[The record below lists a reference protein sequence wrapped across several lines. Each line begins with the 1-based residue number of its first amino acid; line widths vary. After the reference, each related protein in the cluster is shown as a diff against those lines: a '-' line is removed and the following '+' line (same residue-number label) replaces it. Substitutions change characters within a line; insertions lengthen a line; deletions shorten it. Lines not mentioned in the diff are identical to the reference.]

1 MTRLNIL
8 ILLAVLGS
16 ALMLVHSQYETRRL
30 FMALETAR
38 KEAHRLEVDHDRLQV
53 ERRAQATPLRVEQ
66 IARQQ
71 LQMKTASPAIT
82 QYVSLA
88 GKHTTAPVAPTVAPS
103 RDGRP

>member
-88 GKHTTAPVAPTVAPS
+88 GKQTAAPVAPAVAPA